1 MNKEEEIKIIGMHC
15 ATCVLTVSKSLK
27 SVNGVKEAEVNLAT
41 GTAKIILSD
50 NVRLKELVKAVRKA
64 GYDVATQRFTLKVN
78 VNPEEIPK
86 IEKKM
91 ENIRGVIEVH
101 SNASLGT
108 LIVEYNPLSVTPQDI
123 LREAGIK
130 GEIITSQ
137 KSEREVAYR
146 DFRDLLTRLII
157 GAIFTTISIVFPS
170 LAFIFSIPVQFY
182 SGLRFHRGAYRA
194 LRNKTTNMDVLV
206 SLSSNIMW
214 FSSVFLPSHPF
225 FMDSALLITF
235 VLVGKTL
242 EAYIKAKMSSNIN
255 IEPYKAK
262 LKDGRIVNSNE
273 LKVGD
278 IIVVKSGE
286 KIPADGIIE
295 SGEGEVDESI
305 LTGEQKPVY
314 KKKGD
319 NVLAGGILVNGYL
332 EIYVTRNWD
341 RSYIMQVTQT
351 IREAY
356 NARVS
361 IQNLVDRISEIF
373 VPIIVTIS
381 LITFIVWKF
390 ILGNTLISSLLFSV
404 SVLAA
409 ACPCALGLATPMAIL
424 SRVNDALKR
433 GIIIRDGNI
442 LEEIRKVDVV
452 ILDKT
457 GTVTEGKYIIAEKK
471 EFIKGAFELAS
482 IAESKSSHPIANAFP
497 KINGEVEYYEEF
509 PGRGIYAK
517 VNGNDVI
524 VGNKYFVIN
533 NCDWNVKEDEG
544 DIFICIN
551 GKAGA
556 IINLMDKLKSD
567 AKDVVNYLKNMGIKV
582 ILATG
587 DHSKNAEEIAREL
600 GIEVYKGL
608 TPDDKVELVRKF
620 RDEGH
625 VVMFVGD
632 GINDAMAIKEADIG
646 VAISGGTD
654 LAKNAGKV
662 IVKSLNDIIDLIEE
676 SKLTIRKIK
685 ENLGWA
691 FGYNAILIP
700 IASGVFYPYIF
711 LPPEY
716 AALAMSFSSVIV
728 SLWSIIPF

>member
-1 MNKEEEIKIIGMHC
+1 MNKEEELKIIGMHC

-41 GTAKIILSD
+41 GTAKVILSD

-373 VPIIVTIS
+373 VPIIITIS

-442 LEEIRKVDVV
+442 LEEIRKVDVI

-471 EFIKGAFELAS
+471 VFIKGAFELAS

-662 IVKSLNDIIDLIEE
+662 VVKSLNDIIDLIEE